1 MANHEEKSGLNII
14 FAGTPEFSARHLRV
28 LIEYSTHNI
37 VAVYTQPDRQSGR
50 GKKVV
55 PTPVK
60 QVALEHDIP
69 VFQPLSL
76 KGDEEQHLLRSHNA
90 DLMVVVAYGLILPQ
104 PVLDAPR
111 LGCINVHASIL
122 PRWRGA
128 APIERAIEAGDA
140 ETGITIMHMDIG
152 LDTGDM
158 ISKVYCPIDGH
169 ETGDSLREKM
179 IPIGQAEL
187 VRVCNDL
194 LTGNIEGEQQED
206 SLSNYAPKLSKQ
218 EGLIDWSHS
227 AQSQMNKIHAF
238 NSSNVCYTD
247 LNGERIKVWQVDI
260 ADGDSDQ
267 LAGTIIECSKKRV
280 VVQCAEQALVL
291 KQLQLPGKKAMDTA
305 SVLNSRR
312 EWFAEGNRFD

>member
-1 MANHEEKSGLNII
+1 MANHEEKPGLNII
-14 FAGTPEFSARHLRV
+14 FAGTPEFSAQHLRV
-28 LIEYSTHNI
+28 LIEYSSHNI

-50 GKKVV
+50 GKKIIA
-55 PTPVK
+55 TPVK

-76 KGDEEQHLLRSHNA
+76 KGEDEQQLLRSLNA

-111 LGCINVHASIL
+111 LGCLNVHASLL

-128 APIERAIEAGDA
+128 APIERAIEAGDT
-140 ETGITIMHMDIG
+140 ETGITIMQMDIG

-158 ISKVYCPIDGH
+158 ISKVYCSINAA

-179 IPIGQAEL
+179 IPLGQTEL

-194 LTGNIEGEQQED
+194 LTSRPNAEQQDD
-206 SLSNYAPKLSKQ
+206 SLSNYAAKLSKQ
-218 EGLIDWSHS
+218 EGLIDWSLS
-227 AQSQMNKIHAF
+227 AVDLHNKVHAF

-247 LNGERIKVWQVDI
+247 LNGQRIKVWQVEVE
-260 ADGDSDQ
+260 AGNKQ
-267 LAGTIIECSKKRV
+267 PAGTIIECSKKRV
-280 VVQCAEQALVL
+280 VVQCGEQALVL

-312 EWFAEGNRFD
+312 DWFSEGNRFD